1 MAKLQVQRTFVY
13 PYPYPHLWAKY
24 CLRFSEA
31 TNNFL
36 KNLSFFFQLFGDLT
50 FSKQIFCLE
59 KSIVN
64 WHFSCSSVSK
74 WLTFSEI
81 FASSV
86 NESVCNDLMGI
97 NKRKREGHL
106 GAWNQFIPTHLLQM
120 DNDGFVA
127 RAKQSCDAI
136 VCCAIPL
143 LLLLFVR
150 ACR

>member
-97 NKRKREGHL
+97 NKSYRERGTL
-106 GAWNQFIPTHLLQM
+106 GRLEPIHSNSFAANGQWRF
-120 DNDGFVA
+120 
-127 RAKQSCDAI
+127 
-136 VCCAIPL
+136 CCACQAKLRCHCL
-143 LLLLFVR
+143 LRNSLAITFV
-150 ACR
+150 C